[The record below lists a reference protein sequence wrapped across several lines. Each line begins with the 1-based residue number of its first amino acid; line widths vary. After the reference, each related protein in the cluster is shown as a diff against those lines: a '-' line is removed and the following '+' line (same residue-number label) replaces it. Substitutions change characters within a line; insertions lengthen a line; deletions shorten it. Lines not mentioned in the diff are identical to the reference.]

1 MTTTATGRL
10 RSTLWFGS
18 LLLVAVVVLGSAFGQ
33 PIGLAFVETGSM
45 APTLEP
51 GDGFVAVPAPVA
63 GDVEPGDVVTFR
75 EPNGRLTTHRVVDET
90 DDGFVTRGDANAF
103 TDQQGGAPLVA
114 RDRVV
119 AVAAAPGGS
128 VLVVPGFGGIVAAM
142 RGVFDAFA
150 SLLGLDDPGQLA
162 ATLVVVAGTVLV
174 LDELL
179 AESSGTRSE
188 SRSHRRDDGYRVS
201 VLVAGIVLAVV
212 GVATATMLLSSG
224 ATAVPYDSVAPDER
238 VRGGIESGESRAV
251 SLSLSNPGF
260 VPSVA
265 VLSAPGGATTVAD
278 GTVVLGPRSNATVNA
293 TVTAPST
300 TGRYEARVVQHRY
313 VGVLP
318 ASAIGRLHAVDPWVA
333 RGAVDAALGLVAFVL
348 ARSVLGRARGR
359 LRLAPTRTLPVDLS
373 LKRRLRRLYR

>member
-1 MTTTATGRL
+1 MTTTVTGRL

-18 LLLVAVVVLGSAFGQ
+18 LLLVAVVVLGSVFGQ

-45 APTLEP
+45 EPTLEP

-128 VLVVPGFGGIVAAM
+128 VLVVPGVGGLVAAL
-142 RGVFDAFA
+142 RGVLDAFA
-150 SLLGLDDPGQLA
+150 SLFGIDDPGKLA
-162 ATLVVVAGTVLV
+162 AILVFVAGTVLA

-179 AESSGTRSE
+179 AESSGTQPE
-188 SRSHRRDDGYRVS
+188 SRSHRRDDGYPVS
-201 VLVAGIVLAVV
+201 VLVAALVLAVV

-224 ATAVPYDSVAPDER
+224 ATAVPYDSAAPD
-238 VRGGIESGESRAV
+238 
-251 SLSLSNPGF
+251 
-260 VPSVA
+260 
-265 VLSAPGGATTVAD
+265 
-278 GTVVLGPRSNATVNA
+278 
-293 TVTAPST
+293 
-300 TGRYEARVVQHRY
+300 
-313 VGVLP
+313 
-318 ASAIGRLHAVDPWVA
+318 
-333 RGAVDAALGLVAFVL
+333 
-348 ARSVLGRARGR
+348 
-359 LRLAPTRTLPVDLS
+359 
-373 LKRRLRRLYR
+373 